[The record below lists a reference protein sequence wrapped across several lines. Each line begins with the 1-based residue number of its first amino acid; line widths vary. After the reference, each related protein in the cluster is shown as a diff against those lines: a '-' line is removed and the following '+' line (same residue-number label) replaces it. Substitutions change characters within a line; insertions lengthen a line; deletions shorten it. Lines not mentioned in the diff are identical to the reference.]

1 MTTSQ
6 ARTEHR
12 LNKTAGAV
20 IERLRK
26 AVEDHDL
33 DTLVSC
39 FAENYRNE
47 TPVHPGRGFEGRE
60 QVRTNW
66 QRIFAGVPDIRAE
79 VLRTA
84 VDGDVA
90 WSEWE
95 MRGTRLDGVAHLMRG
110 VVIFEVAGDQATS
123 ARFYLEPVDAGD
135 DGIDGAITRA
145 VGGSASGPA

>member
-1 MTTSQ
+1 
-6 ARTEHR
+6 
-12 LNKTAGAV
+12 LNKTTGAV
-20 IERLRK
+20 VERLRK
-26 AVEDHDL
+26 AVDDHDL
-33 DTLVSC
+33 DALVSC

-47 TPVHPGRGFEGRE
+47 TPVHPGRGFEGHE

-79 VLRTA
+79 LLRTA
-84 VDGDVA
+84 VDGDLV

-95 MRGTRLDGVAHLMRG
+95 MRGTRRDGAAHMMRG
-110 VVIFEVAGDQATS
+110 VFIFQVVDDQAPS

-145 VGGSASGPA
+145 VGGFTVGPE

>member
-1 MTTSQ
+1 MSESTC
-6 ARTEHR
+6 
-12 LNKTAGAV
+12 V
-20 IERLRK
+20 VVERLKK
-26 AVEDHDL
+26 AVDDHDL
-33 DTLVSC
+33 DALVSC

-47 TPVHPGRGFEGRE
+47 TPVHPGRGFEGHD

-84 VDGDVA
+84 FDGDFV

-95 MRGTRLDGVAHLMRG
+95 MRGTRRDGVAHLMRG
-110 VVIFEVAGDQATS
+110 VVIFEVANDQATS

-135 DGIDGAITRA
+135 DGIDGAIARA
-145 VGGSASGPA
+145 VGGSAAGPT